1 MIIDHLCHYDHRYHD
16 HRLLSLETSWSYLDS
31 IWFLMVSILRKSKND
46 DDDDDGG
53 GSGNDDYDGV
63 PLMELMRTMTAYTLC
78 TD

>member
-1 MIIDHLCHYDHRYHD
+1 
-16 HRLLSLETSWSYLDS
+16 
-31 IWFLMVSILRKSKND
+31 MVSILRRSKND

-63 PLMELMRTMTAYTLC
+63 PLMELMRTMTAYILC